1 MGRSIRYRTHDSF
14 DDQAGVAAVHIEDQV
29 GTKRCGRRPGKELV
43 PTGEMVDRI
52 KAGCGRS
59 LAIDRAIWNLR
70 CICLEGSMPT
80 RQQGRNHMR
89 VKLCVMT
96 TAAFAF
102 AFASACFAEQV
113 KTDWDRSANFGQY
126 RSYSWERVSTRDPL
140 MVDRIKS
147 AVNAVLA
154 SKGGQKCHP
163 ARALLSSQS
172 KQRTIST

>member
-1 MGRSIRYRTHDSF
+1 MALFRQVSSQSSVSLPVYLSALTAKDVQGRRCDHLVSPCGLRYRMGRSIRYRTHDSF

-102 AFASACFAEQV
+102 AEQV
-113 KTDWDRSANFGQY
+113 HVRRASEDRLGPK
-126 RSYSWERVSTRDPL
+126 RELRP
-140 MVDRIKS
+140 I
-147 AVNAVLA
+147 
-154 SKGGQKCHP
+154 
-163 ARALLSSQS
+163 
-172 KQRTIST
+172 